1 MKILKYTA
9 PAAIVMGG
17 LLLST
22 VSSYGKP
29 EFTKQTKK
37 GCTFCHVDAKAKPK
51 ELKEAGKYFK
61 EHNHSLEGYEGK

>member
-1 MKILKYTA
+1 MRILKYTA
-9 PAAIVMGG
+9 PAAILMSG
-17 LLLST
+17 LFLST

-37 GCTFCHVDAKAKPK
+37 PCTLCHVDAKKNPK
-51 ELKEAGKYFK
+51 DLTAAGKYFK